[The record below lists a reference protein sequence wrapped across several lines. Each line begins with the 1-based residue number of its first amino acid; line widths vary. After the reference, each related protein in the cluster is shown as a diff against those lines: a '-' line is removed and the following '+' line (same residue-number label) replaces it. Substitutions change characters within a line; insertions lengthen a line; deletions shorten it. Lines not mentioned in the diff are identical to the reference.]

1 MPGSVAKPRILSIAQ
16 PSGLALWLRRG
27 LQIQGLHMITFL
39 LHGSIEVELLL
50 SAAQLFIS
58 NMITNTAIQ
67 IHAVGMAQ
75 FTSAA

>member
-1 MPGSVAKPRILSIAQ
+1 
-16 PSGLALWLRRG
+16 
-27 LQIQGLHMITFL
+27 MITFL